1 MKTTKII
8 SSVLA
13 ASLLMSVSGCSLF
26 DKDDKN
32 VLLAAQAYADAILS
46 GDSADIAEMMVNGD
60 DIEENLEAYFES
72 YDKYED
78 AYAAIFD
85 SMSYAIDQKSIE
97 SSKKNGEASVEI
109 TYTMVDY
116 ETVYEDVADE
126 GGKFEDFVEA
136 LEDND
141 GEDTIEITQ
150 TIKFVLEGKE
160 WLVKD
165 KNSKNL
171 FEVYEFFDAVES
183 FKWGGDFEAISVA
196 FFEDTLYNTLGYSCS
211 EYYEDLYWT
220 AQYAGNDLKIDIFQQ
235 YDLSHAS
242 EVFERS
248 YTDRFADVL
257 SRGGFDGDYAYEFN
271 GTDGYVVLDG
281 YIDYDEGWFNHNGY
295 IYGGLFFTGDVFVVV
310 LAYTSSSSAHAEV
323 DQFLEAL
330 GYPVPGDFF

>member
-26 DKDDKN
+26 DNDDKN
-32 VLLAAQAYADAILS
+32 VLLAAKAYADGIIS
-46 GDSADIAEMMVNGD
+46 GDSADIAECLVDGD
-60 DIEENLEAYFES
+60 DVEEDIEDFLAS
-72 YDKYED
+72 YDKCED

-85 SMSYAIDQKSIE
+85 SMSYEIDEKSVV
-97 SSKKNGEASVEI
+97 SSKKNAEASVDI

-116 ETVYEDVADE
+116 ETVYEDVTED
-126 GGKFEDFVEA
+126 GGKYEDFVEA

-150 TIKFVLEGKE
+150 TITFVLEGKE

-165 KNSKNL
+165 KKSKN
-171 FEVYEFFDAVES
+171 FYEFYEFYDIVDG
-183 FKWGGDFEAISVA
+183 FKWGAAFEAITVEY
-196 FFEDTLYNTLGYSCS
+196 FEQVLEDTLGYTCS
-211 EYYEDLYWT
+211 EFYEDLYWT
-220 AQYAGNDLKIDIFQQ
+220 AQYAGSDMKIDIFQQ

-242 EVFERS
+242 EVFQRS

-257 SRGGFDGDYAYEFN
+257 AQGGFDGDYAYEFN

-295 IYGGLFFTGDVFVVV
+295 IYGGLYFTGDVFVIV

-323 DQFLEAL
+323 DEFLKAI
-330 GYPVPGDFF
+330 GYPVPADLF